1 MGIKKYLLNNL
12 SREKIYFLRCIHTDI
27 IDVFKKYAPPEYV
40 LKKMFKRHVGYE
52 LNLDNPKTFNEKL
65 QWLKLHDHKDIY
77 TTMVDKYAVKKY
89 VADMIGEQYVIPTLG
104 VWNHFDE
111 IDFEKLP
118 KQFVLKNTHDSGRVV
133 IVKDKNNF
141 DIDGAREKLEF
152 GIRRNYYYSWYE
164 WPYKN
169 VPPRIIAEKFMADGA
184 GANDDLTDYKFMCFN
199 GKVRCTFT
207 CTDRFA
213 KDGLKVTFFDN
224 DWQQLPFQRH
234 YPAAQPGSIAKPKSF
249 ELMKELS
256 ERLAKDIPFVRVDFY
271 DVGDEVYFG
280 ELTFFP
286 GAGMEEFTP
295 QEYDGVLGEW
305 IKIDNV
311 LGGGYI
317 LVTAKFFL
325 WLHEGECVLDKN
337 VDTLT
342 GLIDYKFYCFN
353 GEPKFLY
360 VSQGLDGDHAL
371 AKMNFVDLDWQLTP
385 FQRPEFI
392 AFGDND
398 MPVRP
403 KNLDKMINFAKLFS
417 KNIPFLRVDMYVING
432 QIYMSEFTFYPGAGF
447 TPFKPDK
454 WEMEIGKWIN
464 LSDLQS
470 E

>member
-1 MGIKKYLLNNL
+1 M
-12 SREKIYFLRCIHTDI
+12 
-27 IDVFKKYAPPEYV
+27 
-40 LKKMFKRHVGYE
+40 
-52 LNLDNPKTFNEKL
+52 
-65 QWLKLHDHKDIY
+65 
-77 TTMVDKYAVKKY
+77 
-89 VADMIGEQYVIPTLG
+89 
-104 VWNHFDE
+104 
-111 IDFEKLP
+111 
-118 KQFVLKNTHDSGRVV
+118 
-133 IVKDKNNF
+133 
-141 DIDGAREKLEF
+141 
-152 GIRRNYYYSWYE
+152 
-164 WPYKN
+164 
-169 VPPRIIAEKFMADGA
+169 
-184 GANDDLTDYKFMCFN
+184 
-199 GKVRCTFT
+199 
-207 CTDRFA
+207 
-213 KDGLKVTFFDN
+213 
-224 DWQQLPFQRH
+224 
-234 YPAAQPGSIAKPKSF
+234 
-249 ELMKELS
+249 
-256 ERLAKDIPFVRVDFY
+256 
-271 DVGDEVYFG
+271 
-280 ELTFFP
+280 
-286 GAGMEEFTP
+286 
-295 QEYDGVLGEW
+295 
-305 IKIDNV
+305 
-311 LGGGYI
+311 
-317 LVTAKFFL
+317 TAKFFL

-337 VDTLT
+337 ADNLT